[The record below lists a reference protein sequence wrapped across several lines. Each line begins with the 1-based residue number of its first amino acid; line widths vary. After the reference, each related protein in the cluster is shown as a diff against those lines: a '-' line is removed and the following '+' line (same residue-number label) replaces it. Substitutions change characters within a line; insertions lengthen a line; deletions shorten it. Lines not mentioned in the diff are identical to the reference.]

1 MKFSLSCFLI
11 YEQRKKEKAVLDW
24 ALQDFFYIFLKL
36 IDPVLVEDG
45 EDLDDVGGVH
55 AANEAEQTKPEQYKF
70 EVPLKTLHLSIRK
83 YDFNISIQG
92 SKLYFNNHFIFK
104 LCLLLSEKY

>member
-1 MKFSLSCFLI
+1 MS
-11 YEQRKKEKAVLDW
+11 KEKRKSCILDW
-24 ALQDFFYIFLKL
+24 TLQDCFNIFLKL

-92 SKLYFNNHFIFK
+92 SKLYFNNHFIFE